1 MKSNKKLAG
10 LIIFIFV
17 LVLLASGGYLI
28 YAFTGGSGSL
38 NVTLAVVAGILF
50 LISFVLLITI
60 ISKYNKMV
68 KYKNKVEE
76 SLSLIDIQLKL
87 RFDLIPNLVST
98 VKGYA
103 NHEKQ
108 VLTEI
113 IKLRNL
119 AANSIDEKEKI
130 EYANK
135 LVPKIR
141 QIIAIAENYPDLKA
155 DALFRSLMEELVL
168 VEDKIV
174 AARRFYDSNVAEFNT
189 LIAVWPNNIIAKLF
203 GFGKLELFKIDAGE
217 RLNVNVNLG

>member
-50 LISFVLLITI
+50 LISFVLLIAI

-113 IKLRNL
+113 TKLRNL
-119 AANSIDEKEKI
+119 AANSTDEKEKI

-189 LIAVWPNNIIAKLF
+189 LVAVWPNNIIAKLF